1 MKKKIK
7 KAFTLVELLV
17 VIAILAIL
25 ATVSIV
31 GYNSFT
37 KKAKVSNDTVLV
49 KQMNDVLIA
58 NQQTDGNNNTMT
70 EALEDVF
77 GAGYDVEKL
86 TPTTTNYNI
95 VWDSENDQMVLLDDK
110 KEVVFPT
117 EKVTTKDK
125 MFLITKTGKDFTD
138 TKDEFAHYLTSE
150 FTYPDTL
157 DITTGLD
164 AGSNTNVNDISY
176 TGGETGKTV
185 SIRTNGGKLVVNG
198 PKDTINHYGASDYT
212 NVVAVY
218 DESYHE
224 FGVSAYARIEKGHF
238 VAESTAKVVNL
249 NVASDNVK
257 ITENNGAKVNEYSK
271 ASDAIVVKV
280 NDVEKKID
288 NIISEATFEEKSKN
302 SSVLA
307 NGGIAEVDGTCFNS
321 LQFAFD
327 YASNNDTILIKENI
341 DLDCTVS
348 LKKNISITLDMNG
361 KTITNTKDLWEQPSK
376 DANNWSLVSVKNGG
390 NLTITGSG
398 SFMAKA
404 NDCYAVDVQDGSICT
419 IENGI
424 FNGNIHAV
432 YVEEGTLYVKGGTY
446 SIQQK
451 YPNATKADEF
461 VLNCYDKNR
470 ENGTAKI
477 VVTGGTYDNFNP
489 ADCWAEGEH
498 TNFLAEG
505 YKTVKSTKSDGTT
518 ICFTVVKE

>member
-1 MKKKIK
+1 MRKKIK

-37 KKAKVSNDTVLV
+37 KKAQVSNDTVLV

-58 NQQTDGNNNTMT
+58 SQQTDDKNNTMT

-125 MFLITKTGKDFTD
+125 MYLITKSQNDFTS
-138 TKDEFAHYLTSE
+138 TQNEFAHYLTSE
-150 FTYPDTL
+150 FTYTGTTL
-157 DITTGLD
+157 EITTGFD
-164 AGSNTNVNDISY
+164 AGNNTNVNSVSY
-176 TGGETGKTV
+176 SGNENGKII

-198 PKDTINHYGASDYT
+198 AKDTINHYGASDYT

-218 DESYHE
+218 DDSFHE

-249 NVASDNVK
+249 NVASNDVK
-257 ITENNGAKVNEYSK
+257 ITENNGAKVNEYTK
-271 ASDAIVVKV
+271 ASNDVVVKV
-280 NDVEKKID
+280 NDVEKKVDTVINETD
-288 NIISEATFEEKSKN
+288 FEKESKN
-302 SSVLA
+302 SSVVA
-307 NGGIAEVDGTCFNS
+307 NGGVAEVDGTCFNS

-327 YASNNDTILIKENI
+327 YATNNDTIVIKEDI

-348 LKKNISITLDMNG
+348 LKKNISVTLDMNG
-361 KTITNTKDLWEQPSK
+361 KTFKNTKDLWDES
-376 DANNWSLVSVKNGG
+376 NSNWSLVSVRNGG
-390 NLTITGSG
+390 NLTITGNG

-404 NDCYAVDVQDGSICT
+404 NDCYAVDVQDGSTCT
-419 IENGI
+419 IENGT
-424 FNGNIHAV
+424 FNGNMHAV
-432 YVEEGTLYVKGGTY
+432 YVQEGTLYVKGGSY

-451 YPNATKADEF
+451 YPDASKADEF

-470 ENGTAKI
+470 EKDTAKI
-477 VVTGGTYDNFNP
+477 IVTGGTYDNFNP

-505 YKTVKSTKSDGTT
+505 YETVQSKSNDGNTT
-518 ICFTVVKE
+518 YYTVVKK